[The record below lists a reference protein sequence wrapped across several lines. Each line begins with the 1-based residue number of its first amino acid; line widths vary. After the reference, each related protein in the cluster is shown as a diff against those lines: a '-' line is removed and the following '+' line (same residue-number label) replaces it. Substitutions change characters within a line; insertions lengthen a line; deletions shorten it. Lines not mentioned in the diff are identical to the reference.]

1 MEFWTPSGLSY
12 AASGIG
18 KPLYA
23 DKVTEERKRLG
34 FARVLVEI
42 DITSECPKEIVIG
55 RENGDTINVGV
66 EYPWLPPKC
75 SVCGGFGHAAYA
87 CAKKGEKEAKVWI
100 PKLQK
105 VVSVRTNSPHSKQN
119 LSFDR
124 TIRKPAEK
132 AMQRPSTEN
141 KTKKKDGKLRQS
153 NSFEKIGLED
163 TVDEEF
169 TLRSPITFMD
179 AFEKAMSSKDKGKLK
194 VGENEVRGFSPTNI

>member
-23 DKVTEERKRLG
+23 DKVMEERKRLG

-100 PKLQK
+100 PKVQK
-105 VVSVRTNSPHSKQN
+105 VASVRTNSPHSKQN

-153 NSFEKIGLED
+153 NSFEKIGL
-163 TVDEEF
+163 
-169 TLRSPITFMD
+169 
-179 AFEKAMSSKDKGKLK
+179 
-194 VGENEVRGFSPTNI
+194 